1 MAQATLGN
9 GIKLLQLIRDK
20 HCSTAKVEQLLPF
33 FSDLID
39 ASRYLPNRNAF
50 RELLGIETGKY
61 TAEVVYAR
69 KTFERRIAENKFAW
83 VDPRIT
89 KENFPIS
96 GKGKIKRKFR
106 LLRFGRTTTDNAL
119 AGTSLKKCRPATIA
133 ELLAF
138 AAAYPDLQCQ
148 FPIVALGSDCRTG
161 SCSYVS
167 YPFLTAWSTE
177 KRRLELEETTDN
189 FTREYRVRE
198 GIREHNWGSE
208 CRFLVVVED

>member
-83 VDPRIT
+83 VDPQLCSRIPSRT
-89 KENFPIS
+89 RYSRVKLS
-96 GKGKIKRKFR
+96 VVSSSSS
-106 LLRFGRTTTDNAL
+106 LRFSVDHA
-119 AGTSLKKCRPATIA
+119 
-133 ELLAF
+133 
-138 AAAYPDLQCQ
+138 
-148 FPIVALGSDCRTG
+148 
-161 SCSYVS
+161 
-167 YPFLTAWSTE
+167 
-177 KRRLELEETTDN
+177 
-189 FTREYRVRE
+189 VRN
-198 GIREHNWGSE
+198 G
-208 CRFLVVVED
+208 